1 VMQQSFVFVPHS
13 ILFIG
18 LLNNGQQGV
27 VCVSLSCAIWG
38 NSVAFLFNNHCWLS
52 SL

>member
-1 VMQQSFVFVPHS
+1 MRVESIGNFIVMQQSFVFVPHS

-27 VCVSLSCAIWG
+27 VYVSLSCAI
-38 NSVAFLFNNHCWLS
+38 
-52 SL
+52 